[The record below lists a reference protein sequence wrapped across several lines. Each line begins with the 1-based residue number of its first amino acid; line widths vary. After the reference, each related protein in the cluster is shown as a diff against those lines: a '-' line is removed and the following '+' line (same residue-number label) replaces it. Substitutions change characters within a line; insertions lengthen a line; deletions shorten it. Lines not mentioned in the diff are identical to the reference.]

1 MQADKILDKQSI
13 ENISKQFK
21 RLLKDYYGERLVKII
36 LFGSYARGN
45 PNADSDI
52 DFLVV
57 LKEPKINKFAEIEA
71 ITEQVFAWLLTSNLD
86 ISYTPISNFDFENA
100 QTPFLYFVR
109 AEGIMI

>member
-1 MQADKILDKQSI
+1 MQIKGVIDSQLLESL
-13 ENISKQFK
+13 SKQFK
-21 RLLKDYYGERLVKII
+21 KLLKDYYGERLVKVI
-36 LFGSYARGN
+36 LYGSYARGN

-57 LKEPKINKFAEIEA
+57 LKDNKISKFAEIEA
-71 ITEQVFAWLLTSNLD
+71 ITEQVFAWLLNNNLD

-109 AEGIMI
+109 AEGITI